1 MKTFIKKIFIYVGL
15 LSVLVLLF
23 VLLIAARPELVDNFY
38 RRFTTPRGKSL
49 VLGTSRSAQG
59 IKPAVFNERL
69 TTQNNAM
76 INHSFAIGPSSFGP
90 NYLREVKH
98 KIDQETENGLFII
111 SVDPWSLATDI
122 DNIEDDTAKFFEVRQ
137 KLFVGNLSSSST
149 NPNFGYLKNYWSN
162 RFSLFGN
169 LFKHWI
175 NYKNLIILH
184 DDGWL
189 EVNVEL
195 NMPVINQRIKQSTEE
210 YAQKKMMISNT
221 RLEYLSKIIEFLQ
234 EKGTV
239 VLVRMPVSVPM
250 YELEQ
255 NRFTDFSERIAAL
268 ANSHEILFYDFI
280 DMSGRFQ
287 TVDTHHLYKKD
298 AEVFSNILCDS
309 ISNAGIFGQGK

>member
-137 KLFVGNLSSSST
+137 NSLLETLVQVVQILILVILKIIGQTDFH
-149 NPNFGYLKNYWSN
+149 YLET
-162 RFSLFGN
+162 F
-169 LFKHWI
+169 
-175 NYKNLIILH
+175 
-184 DDGWL
+184 
-189 EVNVEL
+189 
-195 NMPVINQRIKQSTEE
+195 
-210 YAQKKMMISNT
+210 SNT
-221 RLEYLSKIIEFLQ
+221 GSTIK
-234 EKGTV
+234 T
-239 VLVRMPVSVPM
+239 
-250 YELEQ
+250 
-255 NRFTDFSERIAAL
+255 
-268 ANSHEILFYDFI
+268 
-280 DMSGRFQ
+280 
-287 TVDTHHLYKKD
+287 
-298 AEVFSNILCDS
+298 
-309 ISNAGIFGQGK
+309 